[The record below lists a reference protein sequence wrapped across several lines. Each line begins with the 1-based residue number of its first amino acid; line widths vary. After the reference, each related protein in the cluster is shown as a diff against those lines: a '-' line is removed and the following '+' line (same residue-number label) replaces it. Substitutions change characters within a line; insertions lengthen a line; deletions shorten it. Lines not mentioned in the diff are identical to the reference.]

1 MNQEKK
7 PILLYVDD
15 EKKALEYF
23 TEEFGNEYEVLTGTS
38 VDEGWELVKKHG
50 DQIAILL
57 SDQRMPGKE
66 GVDLLTQARQRY
78 PKIMRILTTAYADM
92 NAIIDAVNKGFI
104 YGYVTKPWK
113 DVESLRITLKKAL
126 DYSNLVK
133 ERDALL
139 KEKLSA
145 LTRIIIMDRVKSLSI
160 MATGFSQTINNALG
174 AVDAFTQCMLEE
186 LKKGLHFDRA
196 TNNIFLNLGLQADV
210 DLKIVKSVLE
220 NFIYSTEA
228 ATASSDKKDK
238 VDLVKCLQS
247 GIQTLSNQYKDTHKK
262 IDLVSVVSGVPLIR
276 GDASMIERS
285 LHILLEAAVKLSREG
300 TSILVTVKP
309 CDDVWHTQ
317 GISILIQAQDDQ
329 WSEEHMKRLF
339 TIFGQNEDLDMS
351 LDLLSAFFM
360 IHHHNGDI
368 IIHTKSYSGFE
379 ILLPIEPGKA
389 SRPPIEKHTMEKVLC
404 YFDEMD
410 LQEAL

>member
-1 MNQEKK
+1 MNDTKK

-15 EKKALEYF
+15 ETKALEYF
-23 TEEFGNEYEVLTGTS
+23 AEEFSNEYNVITATS
-38 VDEGWELVKKHG
+38 ADGGWEQVKKYG
-50 DQIAILL
+50 DQISILL

-66 GVDLLTQARQRY
+66 GVDLLTQVRQHY

-92 NAIIDAVNKGFI
+92 DAIIGAVNKGFI

-113 DVESLRITLKKAL
+113 DIDNLRFILKKAL
-126 DYSNLVK
+126 DYSNLTK

-160 MATGFSQTINNALG
+160 MATGFSKTINNALS

-196 TNNIFLNLGLQADV
+196 INNSFLNLGLQADI

-220 NFIYSTEA
+220 NFIYSTEVA
-228 ATASSDKKDK
+228 ALPFKKDT
-238 VDLVKCLQS
+238 VQLATCIQS
-247 GIQTLSNQYKDTHKK
+247 SIDTLSSQYKESRKN
-262 IDLVSVVSGVPLIR
+262 IELISVVSNIPSIH
-276 GDASMIERS
+276 GDLAMIERS
-285 LHILLEAAVKLSREG
+285 LHILLEAVVKLSKANA
-300 TSILVTVKP
+300 SILVTVKP
-309 CDDVWHTQ
+309 CDDVWHTKGVQ
-317 GISILIQAQDDQ
+317 VLIQVKDEE
-329 WSEEHMKRLF
+329 WNEEHLKRLF
-339 TIFGQNEDLDMS
+339 TIFGENEDLDLS

-368 IIHTKSYSGFE
+368 IIHTKAYSGFE
-379 ILLPIEPGKA
+379 VLLPIDPSQAK
-389 SRPPIEKHTMEKVLC
+389 RPPIEGNTMEKVHY

-410 LQEAL
+410 LQEAM